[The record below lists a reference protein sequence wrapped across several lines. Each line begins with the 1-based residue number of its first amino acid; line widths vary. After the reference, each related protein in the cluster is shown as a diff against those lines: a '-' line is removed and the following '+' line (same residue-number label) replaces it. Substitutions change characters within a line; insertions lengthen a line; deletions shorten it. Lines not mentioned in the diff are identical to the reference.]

1 MKTFFDDVPPN
12 MGWSYLSD
20 QIFEMPR
27 DQKYMSVLKK
37 YQAEK
42 AHHEHIEKMKQDAA
56 LRKF

>member
-1 MKTFFDDVPPN
+1 MGLNAIKSIKYEKNKMKTFFDDVPPN

-37 YQAEK
+37 Y
-42 AHHEHIEKMKQDAA
+42 
-56 LRKF
+56 